1 MNLSRWWVG
10 RGARVSPL
18 MEGDTCEEGKA
29 KGPLPVLTN
38 YTRTHPSMGYNGTAC
53 ANLWRWA
60 RWKEF

>member
-29 KGPLPVLTN
+29 KWPLPVLN
-38 YTRTHPSMGYNGTAC
+38 KLH
-53 ANLWRWA
+53 
-60 RWKEF
+60 